1 MNATSE
7 KRPAGF
13 LPIGI
18 FFFFGA
24 TMATYAAITLAIPGT
39 ILDAAWK
46 LNPEGHAQLASL
58 GRIMAVPFL
67 VLAAA
72 LFVAGLGWFRRRR
85 WGWVL
90 GVALIAIN
98 LTGDIF
104 NLVFRGELLKGAVGV
119 AVAGLLLTYMTR
131 ASVRNYFGRS
141 AL

>member
-104 NLVFRGELLKGAVGV
+104 NLVFRG
-119 AVAGLLLTYMTR
+119 
-131 ASVRNYFGRS
+131 
-141 AL
+141 